1 MTLDTIAHD
10 VHDGSRRNIYVAS
23 SWRNRLQQKVVGVL
37 SAHGHQV
44 YDFKRPSKTADHG
57 FRWEDVFLPHSNPV
71 DGDPRP
77 TDLASATG
85 YLAALT
91 HPAAVL
97 GFQRDYE
104 AMLAADTFVLV
115 LPCGRSAHLEL
126 GWAVGAGKHT
136 AILLEDPCIPE
147 LMYMMVDRIATGL
160 DDLLEWLA
168 PSPGMQLPDAYRVP
182 IALEAVA
189 DDGCG
194 YVCFTGSV

>member
-1 MTLDTIAHD
+1 MTLDSIAHH
-10 VHDGSRRNIYVAS
+10 VHDDSRRNIYVAS
-23 SWRNRLQQKVVGVL
+23 SWRNQLQQNVVDVL
-37 SAHGHQV
+37 CAHGHQV
-44 YDFKRPSKTADHG
+44 YDFKRPSRTADRG
-57 FRWEDVFLPHSNPV
+57 FHWEDVFLPHPNPV

-77 TDLASATG
+77 MDLASATG

-97 GFQRDYE
+97 GFQRDFE

-136 AILLEDPCIPE
+136 AILLEDPCTPE

-168 PSPGMQLPDAYRVP
+168 PSPGMQLPDEYPGPDRAGRR
-182 IALEAVA
+182 
-189 DDGCG
+189 
-194 YVCFTGSV
+194 SR